1 MSKVFLLESFKM
13 ESIQKMDFSLIKR
26 KFMKETLIKE
36 LNKAM
41 ES

>member
-26 KFMKETLIKE
+26 KFMKVTLIKE

>member
-1 MSKVFLLESFKM
+1 MSKVFLLESLKM
-13 ESIQKMDFSLIKR
+13 ENIQKMDFSWIKR
-26 KFMKETLIKE
+26 KFMKVTLIKE